1 MYNVFLLPVFTAT
14 QRKGM
19 CILCPALRIGRRIW
33 QGGVLRCSALVV
45 SNGSCAVRKH
55 SMLESECVQWKRVE
69 QERMRVQICSESSFL
84 CFYFTV
90 ALAAVVALWKW
101 WASRACSRLGR
112 AGLLAHTRYRWC
124 HHSGSTLVGKSLTTH
139 CLAGASSSDMWRREE
154 VWRSGS
160 PSAPT

>member
-1 MYNVFLLPVFTAT
+1 MYQKILTSVLYCRAYSSAATTFAPCGSPMRGVFLSGIFMSACST
-14 QRKGM
+14 
-19 CILCPALRIGRRIW
+19 ILR
-33 QGGVLRCSALVV
+33 
-45 SNGSCAVRKH
+45 NCAVRKH

-69 QERMRVQICSESSFL
+69 PERMRVQICSESSFL
-84 CFYFTV
+84 CFHFTG

-101 WASRACSRLGR
+101 WASRACSRLR
-112 AGLLAHTRYRWC
+112 RVGLLAHIRYRWC

-139 CLAGASSSDMWRREE
+139 CLAGASSSDVRRREE